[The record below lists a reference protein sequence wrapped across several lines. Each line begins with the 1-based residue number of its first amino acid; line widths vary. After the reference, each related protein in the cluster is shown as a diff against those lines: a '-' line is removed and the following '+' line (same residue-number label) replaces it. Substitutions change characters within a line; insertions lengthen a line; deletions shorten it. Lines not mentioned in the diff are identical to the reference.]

1 MFKLRSRIIRGN
13 KDGVFEIASNKPPKD
28 LHLLAGRRI
37 YEDLKVRYESQ
48 LPFVACTE
56 CLLRNGSFQTRAN
69 MQGSSD
75 EVFEAV
81 GGIAG

>member
-28 LHLLAGRRI
+28 L
-37 YEDLKVRYESQ
+37 KVLYESQ

-81 GGIAG
+81 GGITG